1 MEDGGLKE
9 AAGDDTAEPPEEP
22 KRFSPPNWP
31 DGVPVELYSSS
42 PPPPIPEPDSEDDL
56 EILTEPLFGALYEGP
71 AFTAPAFSH
80 MNPKIQCRKSKEGT
94 GLFAIRNVKKDEL
107 LVGWAGKVV
116 HLTDILRMDESERTY
131 ILQIDEEL
139 FQVPFWK
146 GYNEPA
152 DFVNHSCEP
161 NAGFGNSPISLVA
174 MRNIKRGEEILFD
187 YALCESIDGLKGNE
201 FECTCGAVCCRG
213 KFTGGDWKNPVLW
226 DKYGKYFSPYLRAN
240 IKKLKQEIRRQELC
254 RQHHEPL
261 SL

>member
-1 MEDGGLKE
+1 LKE

-31 DGVPVELYSSS
+31 IGVPVELYSSS
-42 PPPPIPEPDSEDDL
+42 PPPPLPEPDSEDDL

-71 AFTAPAFSH
+71 VFTAPAFSH

-116 HLTDILRMDESERTY
+116 HATDILRMDESERTY

-187 YALCESIDGLKGNE
+187 YAMCESIDGLKGNE
-201 FECTCGAVCCRG
+201 FECTCGATACRG
-213 KFTGGDWKNPVLW
+213 KFTGGDWKNPALW
-226 DKYGKYFSPYLRAN
+226 HKYGKYFSPYLRAK
-240 IKKLKQEIRRQELC
+240 IKKLKKEIHRQELC
-254 RQHHEPL
+254 REHHEPL